1 MVRGRKYAQLRWFFL
16 CMALTCH
23 AAANAADHTS
33 EPCVPILEKLLPGE
47 YHYCVAVHD
56 WQKGDNRGG
65 LFEAKYAATWGE
77 KRAQFALGVDYF
89 NGRRGLAA
97 DKVQGLAW
105 LTLAA
110 ERKDPYYVSIL
121 ASARAQ
127 STLEEQQQADAL
139 VAKMLPDYGDAHVA
153 DYAGRRFR
161 AQWWVIR
168 DHVWDALRVS
178 HMDPWSSHTGVD
190 IEGLGVVQPVMA
202 LQKLRDAGQTYFHG
216 WGQVTVGPLVPVNS
230 KPASAGSTLAPASQ
244 VKR

>member
-1 MVRGRKYAQLRWFFL
+1 MVRGRKYTQLRWLFL
-16 CMALTCH
+16 CTALTCH
-23 AAANAADHTS
+23 AAANAADHAS

-89 NGRRGLAA
+89 NGRRGLPV
-97 DKVQGLAW
+97 DKAQGLAW

-121 ASARAQ
+121 TSARAQ
-127 STLEEQQQADAL
+127 STPDEQQQANTL

-153 DYAGRRFR
+153 DYAERRFR
-161 AQWWVIR
+161 TQWWVIR

-178 HMDPWSSHTGVD
+178 HLDPWSNLTGVE
-190 IEGLGVVQPVMA
+190 IEGLGVVQPMMA
-202 LQKLRDAGQTYFHG
+202 LRKLQDAGTTYFQG
-216 WGQVTVGPLVPVNS
+216 WGRVSVGPLVPES
-230 KPASAGSTLAPASQ
+230 GLPAPAGSTLEPPSQ
-244 VKR
+244 MTR

>member
-1 MVRGRKYAQLRWFFL
+1 MVRGRKYTQLRWFFL

-23 AAANAADHTS
+23 GVTSAADHAS

-56 WQKGDNRGG
+56 WQRGDNRAGA
-65 LFEAKYAATWGE
+65 FEAKYAATWGE

-89 NGRRGLAA
+89 NGRRGLPV

-127 STLEEQQQADAL
+127 STPEEQHQAAAL

-153 DYAGRRFR
+153 DYAERRFR
-161 AQWWVIR
+161 TQWWAIR
-168 DHVWDALRVS
+168 DHVWDALSVS
-178 HMDPWSSHTGVD
+178 HLDPWSNRTGVE
-190 IEGLGVVQPVMA
+190 IEGLGVVQPMMA
-202 LQKLRDAGQTYFHG
+202 LRKLQDAGNTYFHG

-230 KPASAGSTLAPASQ
+230 EPASASSTPGPSSQ
-244 VKR
+244 MKR